1 MFTGIIPG
9 MARVAAFRR
18 VGSGARLVVDGGAL
32 LRGLEAG
39 ESIAVNGVCLTV
51 VREAGSD
58 EGNPWAL
65 KAPPGASLP
74 AAGGRPGHA
83 AFDLLAET
91 LHRSRLGGLRAGDR
105 VNVER
110 SLRFGDRVGGHLVS
124 GHVDGTGE
132 IVAIRRVGPGGSGGR
147 EVTIALPP
155 ALRGRLLQ
163 EKGSVAVDGIS
174 LTVASL
180 VEGGFRVALIPETLG
195 RTTLGRARR
204 GDRVNIELDHGPDP
218 GAASW
223 VTWDLLRQCGY
234 LG

>member
-9 MARVAAFRR
+9 MGRVAAFER
-18 VGSGARLVVDGGAL
+18 VGAGARLVVDGGAL
-32 LRGLEAG
+32 LRGVEAG
-39 ESIAVNGVCLTV
+39 ESIAVDGVCLTV
-51 VREAGSD
+51 VD
-58 EGNPWAL
+58 ERGGDAKNPWAL
-65 KAPPGASLP
+65 KPPRGVSLP

-91 LHRSRLGGLRAGDR
+91 LSRSRLGFLRRGDP
-105 VNVER
+105 VNLER

-124 GHVDGTGE
+124 GHVDGTGT
-132 IVAIRRVGPGGSGGR
+132 IAAVRRVGPGGSGGR
-147 EVTIALPP
+147 EVTIAVPP
-155 ALRGRLLQ
+155 ALQGRLQ

-174 LTVASL
+174 LTVAAL
-180 VEGGFRVALIPETLG
+180 VPGGFRVALIPETLR

-204 GDRVNIELDHGPDP
+204 GDRVNVETDHGPAP

-223 VTWDLLRQCGY
+223 VTWELLRQYGY